1 MLDGLEWLIW
11 FLIVGS
17 IIIFIYMITMHFVL
31 KEEKKI
37 KNKELKIYFLEEL
50 VIEERKREEKNIL
63 L

>member
-31 KEEKKI
+31 KGEK
-37 KNKELKIYFLEEL
+37 KNKELKIYYLEEL
-50 VIEERKREEKNIL
+50 IIKERKREEKNL
-63 L
+63 FTV